1 MIDGI
6 MYDRVILTGIFAL
19 ELIDYLGKRWK
30 ARNTVAKARSTRRF
44 NRILQ
49 SVGLK

>member
-1 MIDGI
+1 MDGMI
-6 MYDRVILTGIFAL
+6 YDRVILTGIFAL
-19 ELIDYLGKRWK
+19 ELIDYLTKRWK
-30 ARNTVAKARSTRRF
+30 ARTTVKRAQTTRRF